1 MTEDEIEKV
10 LFERAVETLE
20 GINPDF
26 RQWVSNKVSNSAPL
40 AAAKPYHSDRILF
53 EGSPLALA
61 AFRWKQATLIQG
73 GMK

>member
-20 GINPDF
+20 GINPNF
-26 RQWVSNKVSNSAPL
+26 RQGVSNKVSNSAPL
-40 AAAKPYHSDRILF
+40 AAAKPFLF

-61 AFRWKQATLIQG
+61 AVRWKQATLIQG